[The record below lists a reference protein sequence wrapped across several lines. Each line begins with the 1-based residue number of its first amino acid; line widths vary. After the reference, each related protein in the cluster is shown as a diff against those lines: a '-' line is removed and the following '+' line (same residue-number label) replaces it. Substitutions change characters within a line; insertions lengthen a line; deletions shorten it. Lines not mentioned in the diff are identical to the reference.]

1 MKKATV
7 PKKIPIRRQV
17 ITFLSNVA
25 SGSDSPTTAIIKAKV
40 TPRGIPPFTNP
51 MNSGMDEQEQ
61 NGVMAPNRAASRY
74 CNPYI

>member
-25 SGSDSPTTAIIKAKV
+25 SGSDSPTTATSLTSGEVIRKAKV

-51 MNSGMDEQEQ
+51 MNSGMDEQEW
-61 NGVMAPNRAASRY
+61 S
-74 CNPYI
+74 